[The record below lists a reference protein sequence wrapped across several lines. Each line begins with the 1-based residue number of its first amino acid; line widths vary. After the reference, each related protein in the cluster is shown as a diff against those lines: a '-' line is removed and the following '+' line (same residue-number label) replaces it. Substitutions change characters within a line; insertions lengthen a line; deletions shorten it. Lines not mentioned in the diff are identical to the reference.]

1 VFGRYFRCLGVVY
14 LAAILSG
21 PVVAEKPTVVDGD
34 TVKIDGQRKRLR
46 NHDAP
51 ETGASRGEHAPKC
64 DRERQLGEA
73 SKARFKEII
82 DGGKNIEI
90 KTVGRDKYH
99 REAEAINAITYAT
112 KYHNEWSWRGAL
124 HIRKWRGTT
133 H

>member
-1 VFGRYFRCLGVVY
+1 MFGRYFRCLGVVY

-99 REAEAINAITYAT
+99 RDVIEMKIDGKDPGKQLIAEGLA
-112 KYHNEWSWRGAL
+112 KR
-124 HIRKWRGTT
+124 RKGNWCQ
-133 H
+133 

>member
-1 VFGRYFRCLGVVY
+1 MFGRYFRCLGVVY

-73 SKARFKEII
+73 SMARFKEII
-82 DGGKNIEI
+82 DSGKNIEI
-90 KTVGRDKYH
+90 KTVGRDKYDVI
-99 REAEAINAITYAT
+99 EMKIDGKDPGKQLIAEGLA
-112 KYHNEWSWRGAL
+112 KR
-124 HIRKWRGTT
+124 RKGNWCQ
-133 H
+133 

>member
-99 REAEAINAITYAT
+99 RDVIEMKIDGKDPGKQLIAEGLA
-112 KYHNEWSWRGAL
+112 KR
-124 HIRKWRGTT
+124 RKGNWCQ
-133 H
+133 

>member
-1 VFGRYFRCLGVVY
+1 MFGRYFRRLGVVY

-99 REAEAINAITYAT
+99 RDVIEMKIDGKDPGKQLIAEGLA
-112 KYHNEWSWRGAL
+112 KR
-124 HIRKWRGTT
+124 RKGNWCQ
-133 H
+133 

>member
-1 VFGRYFRCLGVVY
+1 VFGRYFRRLGVVY

-99 REAEAINAITYAT
+99 RDVIEMKIDGKDPGKQLIAEGLA
-112 KYHNEWSWRGAL
+112 KR
-124 HIRKWRGTT
+124 RKGNWCQ
-133 H
+133 